1 MKNIIDFHT
10 HAFPDELAARA
21 MRVLEKE
28 GGIDAHLDGRISTL
42 LASMDRCGIEKSVV
56 CSIATKPAQYE
67 SIISWS
73 KKIMSDRIL
82 PFPSLHPDDTGFA
95 EKIRIIKDEGFKGIK
110 FHPYYQDFVVDD
122 ERVFPLYEKI
132 TEAGL
137 IVLMHTGFD
146 FAFDRERIADPRRI
160 MNVVGRFPGMK
171 IVTSHLGAWDDW
183 DEVERLIAG
192 KNIYMEISYALD
204 LLTRERARD
213 IILKHPKELILFG
226 TDSPWTG
233 QEATLSLLLNL
244 KLGEEM
250 ERLILSE
257 NAERL
262 LNSV

>member
-1 MKNIIDFHT
+1 MNAFIDFHT

-28 GGIDAHLDGRISTL
+28 GGIDAHLDGRVSTL
-42 LASMDRCGIEKSVV
+42 LSSMDRCGIEKSVV
-56 CSIATKPAQYE
+56 CSIATKPAQYD
-67 SIISWS
+67 SIIAWS

-82 PFPSLHPDDTGFA
+82 PFPSLHPDDPDYA
-95 EKIRIIKDEGFKGIK
+95 DRIRRIKEEGFKGIK

-122 ERVFPLYEKI
+122 ERLFPLYEEI
-132 TEAGL
+132 TASGL

-146 FAFDRERIADPRRI
+146 FAFDRERIADPQRI
-160 MNVVGRFPGMK
+160 LNVVNRFPGLK

-183 DEVERLIAG
+183 DEVERLLAG
-192 KNIYMEISYALD
+192 KSIYMEISFALD
-204 LLTRERARD
+204 LLEKERARE
-213 IILKHPKELILFG
+213 IILKHPKDRILFG

-233 QEATLSLLLNL
+233 QEATLSLFLNL
-244 KLGEEM
+244 RLGQEIEQLVL
-250 ERLILSE
+250 RD

>member
-1 MKNIIDFHT
+1 MNAFIDFHT

-28 GGIDAHLDGRISTL
+28 GGIDAHLDGRVSTL
-42 LASMDRCGIEKSVV
+42 LSSMDRCGIEKSVV
-56 CSIATKPAQYE
+56 CSIATKPAQYD
-67 SIISWS
+67 SIIAWS

-82 PFPSLHPDDTGFA
+82 PFPSLHPDDPDYA
-95 EKIRIIKDEGFKGIK
+95 DRIRRIKEEGFKGIK

-122 ERVFPLYEKI
+122 ERLFPLYEEI
-132 TEAGL
+132 TVSGL

-146 FAFDRERIADPRRI
+146 FAFDRERIADPQRI
-160 MNVVGRFPGMK
+160 LNVVNRFPGLK

-183 DEVERLIAG
+183 DEVERLLAG
-192 KNIYMEISYALD
+192 KSIYMEISFALD
-204 LLTRERARD
+204 LLEKERARE
-213 IILKHPKELILFG
+213 IILKHPKDRILFG

-233 QEATLSLLLNL
+233 QEATLSLFLNL
-244 KLGEEM
+244 RLGQEIEQLVL
-250 ERLILSE
+250 RD

>member
-1 MKNIIDFHT
+1 MNAFIDFHT

-28 GGIDAHLDGRISTL
+28 GGIDAHLDGRVSTL
-42 LASMDRCGIEKSVV
+42 LSSMDRCGIEKSVV
-56 CSIATKPAQYE
+56 CSIATKPAQYD
-67 SIISWS
+67 SIIAWS

-82 PFPSLHPDDTGFA
+82 PFPSLHPDDPDYA
-95 EKIRIIKDEGFKGIK
+95 DRIRRIKGEGFKGIK

-122 ERVFPLYEKI
+122 ERLFPLYEEI
-132 TEAGL
+132 TDSGL

-146 FAFDRERIADPRRI
+146 FAFDRERIADPQRI
-160 MNVVGRFPGMK
+160 LNVVDRFPGLK

-183 DEVERLIAG
+183 DEVERLLAG
-192 KNIYMEISYALD
+192 RSIYMEISFALD
-204 LLTRERARD
+204 LLEKERARE
-213 IILKHPKELILFG
+213 IILKHPKDRILFG

-233 QEATLSLLLNL
+233 QEATLSLFLNL
-244 KLGEEM
+244 RLGQEIEQLVL
-250 ERLILSE
+250 RD